1 MPVHVWLNDYVL
13 EQDGKNFM
21 YLKVENIS
29 KKYGRK
35 SVLEPGRVSV

>member
-1 MPVHVWLNDYVL
+1 
-13 EQDGKNFM
+13 M

-35 SVLEPGRVSV
+35 SVLEKVGFEAREMELRQKNG